1 MTLEAAAPA
10 STVTMLAGTC
20 ITPGEFALVE
30 RELPQAAPPGYVLID
45 IAAVGICGTDYHI
58 LEGKHPYLA
67 YPRVIGHELSATVA
81 ETTEGWAKGQLV
93 VVNPYIACGNCR
105 ACRRGKPNC
114 CQRIEVL
121 GVHRDGGLCARIA
134 VPTVRAPRPASCPL

>member
-1 MTLEAAAPA
+1 MTLEAATPAPI
-10 STVTMLAGTC
+10 VTMLAGTC

-93 VVNPYIACGNCR
+93 VVNPYIACRNCR
-105 ACRRGKPNC
+105 ACRRGKPN
-114 CQRIEVL
+114 
-121 GVHRDGGLCARIA
+121 
-134 VPTVRAPRPASCPL
+134 